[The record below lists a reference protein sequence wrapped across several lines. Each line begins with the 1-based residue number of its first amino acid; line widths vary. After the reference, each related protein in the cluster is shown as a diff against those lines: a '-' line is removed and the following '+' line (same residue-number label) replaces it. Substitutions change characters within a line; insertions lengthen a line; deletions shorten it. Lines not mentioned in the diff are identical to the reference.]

1 MDMSDIPFDVP
12 VILHSIRKHKNLQNA
27 VGTKEA
33 RCLEDNV
40 YEQLVLRH
48 VDDNTVVIQSACNNR
63 YLQDR
68 TNGHCVFGS
77 IRIRDQSLFT
87 IEANSTSSLFF
98 MPCFTGNVLQCD
110 NELVVNASIVVQFA
124 SGQCCALGGRD
135 RQRLILELAK
145 GGKTPDEIEQI
156 VTRLFDSPTVG
167 VPSSA
172 YAIQLPSTSKNLP
185 NIIYMTY
192 PNALS

>member
-110 NELVVNASIVVQFA
+110 NELVVK
-124 SGQCCALGGRD
+124 D